1 MNFRVTNFSIWFL
14 ELFAPHISTHK
25 HYILKV
31 ISNKLNNKDKNK
43 NKNAYNTCCS
53 RVVPHPSTRQAQARL
68 TSEF

>member
-1 MNFRVTNFSIWFL
+1 MPCEFSVFCAMKKIDS
-14 ELFAPHISTHK
+14 ADCSSVQSARQRHID
-25 HYILKV
+25 
-31 ISNKLNNKDKNK
+31 NKYSICNK